1 MTKGIT
7 LLYVSKAVV
16 QTNKEAA
23 GSEFCLEVHP
33 LLLGAWE
40 SLHAICQFI

>member
-7 LLYVSKAVV
+7 LLHVSKAVV

-23 GSEFCLEVHP
+23 GSEFCLEIHP
-33 LLLGAWE
+33 LLHGAWE
-40 SLHAICQFI
+40 VLHTISQFI